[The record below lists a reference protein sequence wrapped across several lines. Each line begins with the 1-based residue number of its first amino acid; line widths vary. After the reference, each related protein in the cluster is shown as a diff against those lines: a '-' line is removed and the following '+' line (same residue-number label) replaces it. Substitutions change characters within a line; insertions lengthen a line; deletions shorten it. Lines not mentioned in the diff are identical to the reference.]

1 MEVDSADVSAVMT
14 VSEVASIL
22 EDKAVEVTSYRVL
35 LVGVAGSNVEKK
47 VERAVSDVVGLGS
60 DAEIALPIVAAEAGC
75 VGTAINEVEEAEGDA
90 DGAKDEKGSERVVDA
105 PAVVD
110 LLVVEDREVVTA
122 KSRGIADSRRDVV
135 YAGNEEAVLVLTN
148 PTSSCELMTDRL
160 ATLSRV
166 VVPLLGVPLLPPGLL
181 KKVQV
186 LSANVAPEQP
196 GISEHCLA
204 HSVKLSPIEDVVFTL
219 FGKNVL
225 HCTW

>member
-1 MEVDSADVSAVMT
+1 MEGADC
-14 VSEVASIL
+14 
-22 EDKAVEVTSYRVL
+22 VE
-35 LVGVAGSNVEKK
+35 
-47 VERAVSDVVGLGS
+47 
-60 DAEIALPIVAAEAGC
+60 
-75 VGTAINEVEEAEGDA
+75 TAITGVEEDEGDG
-90 DGAKDEKGSERVVDA
+90 DEAKDEEESDRVVDRL
-105 PAVVD
+105 AVVD
-110 LLVVEDREVVTA
+110 LPMVEDREVVTA
-122 KSRGIADSRRDVV
+122 KSRGIADSRRDIV

-181 KKVQV
+181 KNVQV

-204 HSVKLSPIEDVVFTL
+204 HSVKLSPAEDVVFTL